1 MSSSFTTFSSPSLR
15 RFSTTQVATSTT
27 KAQVLTPP
35 ANITTRRIVLLVQ
48 NTSTTDTV
56 QLMGNATDT
65 VGVVL
70 PPQSQFSLDNYNGGL
85 WAVADSGTPS
95 INITIGSV

>member
-1 MSSSFTTFSSPSLR
+1 
-15 RFSTTQVATSTT
+15 
-27 KAQVLTPP
+27 
-35 ANITTRRIVLLVQ
+35 
-48 NTSTTDTV
+48 
-56 QLMGNATDT
+56 MGNATDT

-85 WAVADSGTPS
+85 WAVANAGTPS